1 MDKTEVLKLA
11 NLARIKLTEEEA
23 QKLSGEFQSILG
35 YVGEIKEVS
44 SKDDSARTPGAFP
57 IRNIMRKDSEGHEG
71 GVFSERLLKEAP
83 LSEAG
88 YVKVK
93 KIL

>member
-11 NLARIKLTEEEA
+11 NLARIKLTETEA
-23 QKLSGEFQSILG
+23 EKLSGEFNSILG

-44 SKDDSARTPGAFP
+44 GKNDFSPAPDSFP
-57 IRNIMRKDSEGHEG
+57 VRNILRADGEGHEG
-71 GVFSERLLKEAP
+71 NIYSDRLLKEAP
-83 LSEAG
+83 MSENG
-88 YVKVK
+88 FVKVK